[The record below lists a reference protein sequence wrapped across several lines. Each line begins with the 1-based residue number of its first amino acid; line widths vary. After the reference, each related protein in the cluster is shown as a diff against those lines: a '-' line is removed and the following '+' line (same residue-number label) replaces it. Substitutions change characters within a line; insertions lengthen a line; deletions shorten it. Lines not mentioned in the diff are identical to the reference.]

1 LRKLFIAGIAVLSA
15 AGIGGGLALAGST
28 AAGNATV
35 KTIAADKIAINKYL
49 QIGDH
54 FAPGTVSVKSGGTL
68 TFTYGTRDQEPHTLT
83 IVQAAQL
90 PKTLAQVESCAAC
103 RLALGHLKNP
113 KAPPDQNNP
122 IVHWT
127 LNKGQAGLDEAGDS
141 IAIQPGAHKTI
152 KAIVS
157 APAGTT
163 LSFVCALHPWMQGKI
178 VVTS

>member
-1 LRKLFIAGIAVLSA
+1 LRKLFSAGIAVLAA
-15 AGIGGGLALAGST
+15 AGAAAGLALASSS
-28 AAGNATV
+28 AAGDATV
-35 KTIAADKIAINKYL
+35 KTIAADKVAINKYL

-54 FAPGTVSVKSGGTL
+54 FAPGTVRVRSGGTL
-68 TFTYGTRDQEPHTLT
+68 TFGYGSRDDEPHTLT
-83 IVQAAQL
+83 IVPAAQL
-90 PKTLAQVESCAAC
+90 PKTLAQMDNCRAC

-127 LNKGQAGLDEAGDS
+127 LDKGQSGLDEAGDS
-141 IAIQPGAHKTI
+141 LAIQPGAHKTI
-152 KAIVS
+152 KAVVS

-178 VVTS
+178 LVTS